1 MDSPLFFFSNFAN
14 SLLKDSFTLDSHPS
28 LLVPFITTAS
38 QCRALILDLS
48 LSLSLSLS
56 QPMVELKSQ
65 LCLSPL
71 IAIAIIGNS
80 SKFP

>member
-14 SLLKDSFTLDSHPS
+14 SLLKDSFTHDSHPS
-28 LLVPFITTAS
+28 LLAPLITPAS
-38 QCRALILDLS
+38 QCRALILD